1 LCCDV
6 GVEPEFL
13 VGVEGF
19 IFVEVRVHFGDE
31 LGYVEARG
39 LDKTLVGGGQ
49 SWGSVAEKGAQI
61 YVDE

>member
-1 LCCDV
+1 LRCDV

-31 LGYVEARG
+31 LGYVGACGRTVEPSAQARAHGSKG
-39 LDKTLVGGGQ
+39 LPG
-49 SWGSVAEKGAQI
+49 
-61 YVDE
+61 